1 MMDSYISLD
10 LETTGLS
17 PKHEKI
23 IEIGAVKVIDGK
35 VTDTFS
41 TFVNPGRSLDARV
54 SELTGISDLD
64 LVNALSIEKVIG
76 NLVSFAEDLP
86 LIGHRIL
93 FDYSFVKQAAV
104 NSGIKFERMGV
115 DTLKISRACF
125 PELESKR
132 LKDMCNYYEIHLD
145 AHRALNDAL
154 ATHELLCRLKKD
166 FYDKY
171 PKIFEP
177 EKLNYQVKRESP
189 IRPSQVEKIREL
201 VERHGIDCPYE
212 IEKMSRNEASRY
224 YDTIVAKYG
233 K

>member
-1 MMDSYISLD
+1 MDSYISLD

-17 PKHEKI
+17 PKHDKI
-23 IEIGAVKVIDGK
+23 IEIGAVKVISGEIVDK
-35 VTDTFS
+35 LS
-41 TFVNPGRSLDARV
+41 TFVNPGRELDERV
-54 SELTGISDLD
+54 RELTGINPEDL
-64 LVNALSIEKVIG
+64 ALAPSIEKVIG
-76 NLVSFAEDLP
+76 QVVSFSEGLP

-104 NSGIKFERMGV
+104 NSGLTFERTGV

-132 LKDMCNYYEIHLD
+132 LKDMCDYYNIHLD
-145 AHRALNDAL
+145 AHRALNDAI
-154 ATHELLCRLKKD
+154 ATHELLVKLEKEFVC
-166 FYDKY
+166 KY

-189 IRPSQVEKIREL
+189 IRPSQVEKIKEL
-201 VERHGIDCPYE
+201 IERHNIDCPYV
-212 IEKMSRNEASRY
+212 IEKMSRNEGSRY
-224 YDTIVAKYG
+224 YDKIVAMYG

>member
-1 MMDSYISLD
+1 MDSYISLD

-17 PKHEKI
+17 PKHDKI
-23 IEIGAVKVIDGK
+23 IEIGAVKIIDGNI
-35 VTDTFS
+35 VDTFS
-41 TFVNPGRSLDARV
+41 TFVNPGRSLEDRV
-54 SELTGISDLD
+54 VALTGITDSDLKKAP
-64 LVNALSIEKVIG
+64 LVDEVIG
-76 NLVSFAEDLP
+76 ELISFSDDLP

-104 NSGIKFERMGV
+104 NSGIKFERTGV

-132 LKDMCNYYEIHLD
+132 LKDMCNYYDINLN
-145 AHRALNDAL
+145 AHRALNDAI
-154 ATHELLCRLKKD
+154 ATHELYVKLQEE
-166 FYDKY
+166 FFSKY

-189 IRPSQVEKIREL
+189 IRPSQIEKIRDL
-201 VERHGIDCPYE
+201 VERHKINCPYE
-212 IEKMSRNEASRY
+212 IEKMTRNEASRY
-224 YDTIVAKYG
+224 YDIIVAKYG

>member
-1 MMDSYISLD
+1 MDSYISLD

-17 PKHEKI
+17 PKHDKI
-23 IEIGAVKVIDGK
+23 IEIGAIKVINK
-35 VTDTFS
+35 EIVDTFS
-41 TFVNPGRSLDARV
+41 TFVNPERELDERV
-54 SELTGISDLD
+54 SELTGINSMDLS
-64 LVNALSIEKVIG
+64 LAPSIEKVIG
-76 NLVSFAEDLP
+76 EVVSFSEGLA

-104 NSGIKFERMGV
+104 NNGLSFEREGI

-132 LKDMCNYYEIHLD
+132 LKDMCDYYNIHLD
-145 AHRALNDAL
+145 AHRAQNDAI
-154 ATHELLCRLKKD
+154 ATHELYVKLEAE
-166 FYDKY
+166 FSSVY

-189 IRPSQVEKIREL
+189 IRPSQVEKIKEL
-201 VERHGIDCPYE
+201 VERHNIDCPYV
-212 IEKMSRNEASRY
+212 IEKMSRNEGSRY
-224 YDTIVAKYG
+224 YDKIVATYG

>member
-1 MMDSYISLD
+1 MDSYISLD

-17 PKHEKI
+17 PKHDKI
-23 IEIGAVKVIDGK
+23 IEIGAVKIIDGNI
-35 VTDTFS
+35 VDTFS
-41 TFVNPGRSLDARV
+41 TFVNPGRSLEDRV
-54 SELTGISDLD
+54 VALTGITDSDLKKAP
-64 LVNALSIEKVIG
+64 LVNEVIG
-76 NLVSFAEDLP
+76 ELISFSDDLP

-104 NSGIKFERMGV
+104 NSGIKFERTGV

-132 LKDMCNYYEIHLD
+132 LKDMCNHYDINLN
-145 AHRALNDAL
+145 AHRALNDAI
-154 ATHELLCRLKKD
+154 ATHELYVKLQEE
-166 FYDKY
+166 FSSKY

-189 IRPSQVEKIREL
+189 IRPSQIEKIRDL
-201 VERHGIDCPYE
+201 VERHKINCPYE
-212 IEKMSRNEASRY
+212 IEKMTRNEASRY
-224 YDTIVAKYG
+224 YDIIVAKYG

>member
-1 MMDSYISLD
+1 MDSYISLD

-17 PKHEKI
+17 PKHDKI
-23 IEIGAVKVIDGK
+23 IEIGAVKVISGEIVDK
-35 VTDTFS
+35 LS
-41 TFVNPGRSLDARV
+41 TFVNPGRELDERV
-54 SELTGISDLD
+54 RELTGINPEDL
-64 LVNALSIEKVIG
+64 ALAPSIEKVIG
-76 NLVSFAEDLP
+76 QVVSFSEGLP

-104 NSGIKFERMGV
+104 NSGLTFERTGV

-132 LKDMCNYYEIHLD
+132 LKDMCDYYNIHLD
-145 AHRALNDAL
+145 AHRALNDAI
-154 ATHELLCRLKKD
+154 ATHELFVKLEKE
-166 FYDKY
+166 FATKY

-189 IRPSQVEKIREL
+189 IRPSQVEKIKEL
-201 VERHGIDCPYE
+201 IERHNIDCPYV
-212 IEKMSRNEASRY
+212 IEKMSRNEGSRY
-224 YDTIVAKYG
+224 YDKIVAMYG

>member
-1 MMDSYISLD
+1 MDSYISLD

-17 PKHEKI
+17 PKHDKI
-23 IEIGAVKVIDGK
+23 IEIGAVKVICGEIVDK
-35 VTDTFS
+35 LS
-41 TFVNPGRSLDARV
+41 TFVNPGRELDERV
-54 SELTGISDLD
+54 RELTGINPEDL
-64 LVNALSIEKVIG
+64 ALAPSIEKVIG
-76 NLVSFAEDLP
+76 QVVSFSEGLP

-104 NSGIKFERMGV
+104 NSGLTFERTGV

-132 LKDMCNYYEIHLD
+132 LKDMCDYYNIHLD
-145 AHRALNDAL
+145 AHRALNDAI
-154 ATHELLCRLKKD
+154 ATHELLVRLEKE
-166 FYDKY
+166 FATKY

-189 IRPSQVEKIREL
+189 IRPSQVEKIKEL
-201 VERHGIDCPYE
+201 IERHNIDCPYV
-212 IEKMSRNEASRY
+212 IEKMSRNEGSRY
-224 YDTIVAKYG
+224 YDKIVAMYG

>member
-1 MMDSYISLD
+1 MDSYISLD

-17 PKHEKI
+17 PKHDKI
-23 IEIGAVKVIDGK
+23 IEIGAVKIIDGNIE
-35 VTDTFS
+35 DTFS
-41 TFVNPGRSLDARV
+41 TFVNPGRILEDRV
-54 SELTGISDLD
+54 VSLTGITDSDLKKAP
-64 LVNALSIEKVIG
+64 LVDEVIG
-76 NLVSFAEDLP
+76 ELISFSDDLP

-104 NSGIKFERMGV
+104 NSGIKFERTGV

-132 LKDMCNYYEIHLD
+132 LKDMCNYYDINLN
-145 AHRALNDAL
+145 AHRALNDAI
-154 ATHELLCRLKKD
+154 ATHELYVKLQKE
-166 FYDKY
+166 FSSKY

-189 IRPSQVEKIREL
+189 IRPSQIEKIRDL
-201 VERHGIDCPYE
+201 VERHKINCPYE
-212 IEKMSRNEASRY
+212 IEKMTRNEASRY
-224 YDTIVAKYG
+224 YDIIVAKYG

>member
-1 MMDSYISLD
+1 MDSYISLD

-17 PKHEKI
+17 PKHDKI
-23 IEIGAVKVIDGK
+23 IEIGAVKVISGEI
-35 VTDTFS
+35 VDTLS
-41 TFVNPGRSLDARV
+41 TFVNPGRELDERV
-54 SELTGISDLD
+54 RELTGISPEDL
-64 LVNALSIEKVIG
+64 ALAPSIEKVIG
-76 NLVSFAEDLP
+76 QVVSFSEGLP

-104 NSGIKFERMGV
+104 NSGLTFERTGV

-132 LKDMCNYYEIHLD
+132 LKDMCDYYNIHLD
-145 AHRALNDAL
+145 AHRALNDAI
-154 ATHELLCRLKKD
+154 ATHELLVKLEKEFVC
-166 FYDKY
+166 KY

-189 IRPSQVEKIREL
+189 IRPSQVEKIKEL
-201 VERHGIDCPYE
+201 IERHNIDCPYV
-212 IEKMSRNEASRY
+212 IEKMSRNEGSRY
-224 YDTIVAKYG
+224 YDKIVAMYG

>member
-1 MMDSYISLD
+1 MDSYISLD

-17 PKHEKI
+17 PKHDKI
-23 IEIGAVKVIDGK
+23 IEIGAVKVISGEI
-35 VTDTFS
+35 VDTLS
-41 TFVNPGRSLDARV
+41 TFVNPGRELDERV
-54 SELTGISDLD
+54 RELTGISPEDL
-64 LVNALSIEKVIG
+64 ALAPSIEKVIG
-76 NLVSFAEDLP
+76 QVVLFSEGLP

-104 NSGIKFERMGV
+104 NSGLTFERTGV

-132 LKDMCNYYEIHLD
+132 LKDMCDYYNIHLD
-145 AHRALNDAL
+145 AHRALNDAI
-154 ATHELLCRLKKD
+154 ATHELLVKLEKEFVC
-166 FYDKY
+166 KY

-189 IRPSQVEKIREL
+189 IRPSQVEKIKEL
-201 VERHGIDCPYE
+201 IERHNIDCPYV
-212 IEKMSRNEASRY
+212 IEKMSRNEGSRY
-224 YDTIVAKYG
+224 YDKIVAMYG